1 MRTKPFFF
9 MHIIHRG
16 IVSKSYKENCL
27 ESFRASF
34 KKRFGIETDIHSTRD
49 KKFVC
54 FHDFTLKRIFKIS
67 KSIKNINYEDLKKIK
82 NKNFEIPQLKEVL
95 KISKNKFPVFIEIKP
110 LFNKKLLSNLIK
122 ETRGFKKCTFISFK
136 HENIYNL
143 LKLNSKLSV
152 GLSFSNKSSVK
163 SILKSSLNKK
173 IKYLILDK
181 KFLNSR
187 RIQTI
192 NKEKYYYTIKNK
204 KEFLKYEKDN
214 NLIFENL

>member
-1 MRTKPFFF
+1 

-34 KKRFGIETDIHSTRD
+34 KKRYGIETDIHSTKD

-82 NKNFEIPQLKEVL
+82 NKNFQIPPLKEVL
-95 KISKNKFPVFIEIKP
+95 KISKKKFPIFIEIKP
-110 LFNKKLLSNLIK
+110 LFNKELLSNLIK
-122 ETRGFKKCTFISFK
+122 ETRSFKKCTFISFK

-181 KFLNSR
+181 KFLNNEK
-187 RIQTI
+187 INKT
-192 NKEKYYYTIKNK
+192 NKEKYYYTIKSK
-204 KEFLKYEKDN
+204 KEFLKYYENN

>member
-1 MRTKPFFF
+1 

-16 IVSKSYKENCL
+16 IVSKGYKENCL
-27 ESFRASF
+27 KSFRASF
-34 KKRFGIETDIHSTRD
+34 KKRFGIETDIHSTKD

-82 NKNFEIPQLKEVL
+82 NKNFQIPPLKEVL

-110 LFNKKLLSNLIK
+110 LFDKELLSDLIK
-122 ETRGFKKCTFISFK
+122 ETRSFKKCTFISFK

-181 KFLNSR
+181 KFLNNEK
-187 RIQTI
+187 INKT

>member
-1 MRTKPFFF
+1 

-16 IVSKSYKENCL
+16 IVNKNYKENCL
-27 ESFRASF
+27 ESFKVSF
-34 KKRFGIETDIHSTRD
+34 KRKYGIETDIHATKD
-49 KKFVC
+49 NKFVC
-54 FHDFTLKRIFKIS
+54 FHDFTLKRIFKIN
-67 KSIKNINYEDLKKIK
+67 KSIKNIIYEDLKEIK
-82 NKNFEIPQLKEVL
+82 NKKFQIPQLREVL
-95 KISKNKFPVFIEIKP
+95 KISKKKFPIFIEIKP
-110 LFNKKLLSNLIK
+110 LFSKKLLSNLIK
-122 ETRGFKKCTFISFK
+122 ETRSFKKCTFISFK

-163 SILKSSLNKK
+163 SIIKSSLDKK

-187 RIQTI
+187 RIQII

>member
-1 MRTKPFFF
+1 

-16 IVSKSYKENCL
+16 IVNKSYKENCL

-34 KKRFGIETDIHSTRD
+34 KKRFGIETDIHSTKD

-82 NKNFEIPQLKEVL
+82 NKNFQIPPLKEVL
-95 KISKNKFPVFIEIKP
+95 KISKKKFPIFIEIKP
-110 LFNKKLLSNLIK
+110 LFNKELLSNLIK
-122 ETRGFKKCTFISFK
+122 ETRSFKKCTFISFK

-181 KFLNSR
+181 KFLNNEK
-187 RIQTI
+187 INKT
-192 NKEKYYYTIKNK
+192 NKEKYYYTIKSK
-204 KEFLKYEKDN
+204 KEFLKYNENN

>member
-1 MRTKPFFF
+1 

-16 IVSKSYKENCL
+16 IVNKSYKENCL
-27 ESFRASF
+27 KSFRASF
-34 KKRFGIETDIHSTRD
+34 KKRFGIETDIHSTKD

-82 NKNFEIPQLKEVL
+82 NKNFQIPPLKEVL
-95 KISKNKFPVFIEIKP
+95 KISKKKFPIFIEIKP
-110 LFNKKLLSNLIK
+110 LFNKELLSNLIK
-122 ETRGFKKCTFISFK
+122 ETRSFKKCTFISFK

-152 GLSFSNKSSVK
+152 GLSFSKKSSVK
-163 SILKSSLNKK
+163 SILKSSLNKR

-181 KFLNSR
+181 KFLENGK
-187 RIQTI
+187 IQMI
-192 NKEKYYYTIKNK
+192 NKEKYYYTIKSK
-204 KEFLKYEKDN
+204 REFLKYNKNN

>member
-1 MRTKPFFF
+1 

-16 IVSKSYKENCL
+16 IVNKSYKENCL
-27 ESFRASF
+27 KSFRASF

-54 FHDFTLKRIFKIS
+54 FHDFTLKRIFKIN
-67 KSIKNINYEDLKKIK
+67 KSIKNINYGNLKEIK
-82 NKNFEIPQLKEVL
+82 NKKFQIPQLKEVL
-95 KISKNKFPVFIEIKP
+95 KISKKKFPVFIEIKP
-110 LFNKKLLSNLIK
+110 LFSKKLLSNLIK
-122 ETRGFKKCTFISFK
+122 ETRGFKKCIFISFK

-152 GLSFSNKSSVK
+152 GLSFSNRSSVK
-163 SILKSSLNKK
+163 SILKTSLNKRVK
-173 IKYLILDK
+173 FLILDK

-187 RIQTI
+187 RIQII

>member
-1 MRTKPFFF
+1 

-34 KKRFGIETDIHSTRD
+34 KKRFGIETDIHSTKD

-82 NKNFEIPQLKEVL
+82 NKNFQIPPLKEVL
-95 KISKNKFPVFIEIKP
+95 KISKKKFPIFIEIKP
-110 LFNKKLLSNLIK
+110 LFNKELLSNLIK
-122 ETRGFKKCTFISFK
+122 ETRSFKKCTFISFK

-181 KFLNSR
+181 KFLNNEK
-187 RIQTI
+187 INKT
-192 NKEKYYYTIKNK
+192 NKEKYYYTIKSK
-204 KEFLKYEKDN
+204 KEFLKYNENN

>member
-1 MRTKPFFF
+1 

-16 IVSKSYKENCL
+16 RVNKSYKENCL
-27 ESFRASF
+27 KSFRASF
-34 KKRFGIETDIHSTRD
+34 KKRFGIETDIHSTKD

-54 FHDFTLKRIFKIS
+54 FHDFTLNRIFKIS

-82 NKNFEIPQLKEVL
+82 NKNFQIPPLKEVL
-95 KISKNKFPVFIEIKP
+95 KISKKKFPIFIEIKP
-110 LFNKKLLSNLIK
+110 LFNKELLSNLIK
-122 ETRGFKKCTFISFK
+122 ETRSFKKCTFISFK

-152 GLSFSNKSSVK
+152 GLSFSNKSSIK

-187 RIQTI
+187 RIQII

>member
-1 MRTKPFFF
+1 M
-9 MHIIHRG
+9 
-16 IVSKSYKENCL
+16 
-27 ESFRASF
+27 
-34 KKRFGIETDIHSTRD
+34 
-49 KKFVC
+49 C

-82 NKNFEIPQLKEVL
+82 NKNFQIPPLKEVL

-110 LFNKKLLSNLIK
+110 LFNKELLSNLIK
-122 ETRGFKKCTFISFK
+122 ETRSFKKCTFISFK

-152 GLSFSNKSSVK
+152 GLSFSNKSSIK

-187 RIQTI
+187 RIQII